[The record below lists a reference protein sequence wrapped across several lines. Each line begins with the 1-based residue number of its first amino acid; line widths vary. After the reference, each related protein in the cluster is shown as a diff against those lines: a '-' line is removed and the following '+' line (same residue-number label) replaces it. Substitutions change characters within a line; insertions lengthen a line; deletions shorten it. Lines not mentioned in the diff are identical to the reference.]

1 MELPSCSV
9 LSYYFAITVFIFVF
23 HFHHLYIVLMIF
35 NFKIF
40 FLKFVFN
47 VTQNG
52 FYYQDVQIVSYQS
65 KSLSIVMTM
74 IIYMYQLCINVVYVV
89 MHTFV
94 CTGNGTDELENI
106 VVTGV
111 VDGKCGRG
119 RCTETTKS
127 CYD

>member
-1 MELPSCSV
+1 MD
-9 LSYYFAITVFIFVF
+9 
-23 HFHHLYIVLMIF
+23 
-35 NFKIF
+35 
-40 FLKFVFN
+40 
-47 VTQNG
+47 

-65 KSLSIVMTM
+65 TSLSIVMTM

-111 VDGKCGRG
+111 VDGKCGSWKVHRNHQELLRLAKNRDIWG
-119 RCTETTKS
+119 HVVDIAFEVFR
-127 CYD
+127 YDT